1 MNLGQ
6 SPKNTAS
13 RRGFLKK
20 TAATALAVG
29 AGPAIIVPG
38 RAEQKTLRILK
49 WKNFVAE
56 FDRWF
61 NETFVEE
68 WGAQNDTRVIVDSIG
83 LGELS
88 GRTAAEAKA
97 QTGHDL
103 VLLLTPASAF
113 QDSVIDHREIFEESV
128 RRYGQPLDVALKSCN
143 DPRTGKHNGLCTSI
157 LPALITYRSDLW
169 GEIGATPDSW
179 DDVRRGGRKIRLLHD
194 QPVGISLA
202 PEHNS
207 EHSLRAIMYSF
218 GSSIQDGDGKP
229 NLRSNQTLEV
239 IKYTKALFEEA
250 MPADV
255 LGWNAVSN
263 NQFMLSAEGC
273 LTLDTL
279 SIVRASES
287 KRMPVA
293 DNLRL
298 AMLPSGPVGRV
309 GPSFG
314 IDNFIIWKFSQNI
327 DGAKNFL
334 LDFIGASRDS
344 TLVSGF
350 QHLPSYPDA
359 VTDLESLVTSDANA
373 AVPDQYSLLKDVDD
387 WVTNVGYPGFAN
399 PAVGE
404 ILSARLISKMFAAAA
419 TGELTPDE
427 AMVQADQE
435 VQRIFDRWRS

>member
-1 MNLGQ
+1 MSQ
-6 SPKNTAS
+6 SPKNTAP
-13 RRGFLKK
+13 RRDFLKK

-29 AGPAIIVPG
+29 VGPAFIVPG
-38 RAEQKTLRILK
+38 RAQQKTLRILK

-61 NETFVEE
+61 NEIFVEE
-68 WGAQNDTRVIVDSIG
+68 WGAKNDTQVIVDSIG
-83 LGELS
+83 LGEIS
-88 GRTAAEAKA
+88 GSAAAEVKA
-97 QTGHDL
+97 QAGHDM

-113 QDSVIDHREIFEESV
+113 EDSVIDHREIFEESV
-128 RRYGQPLDVALKSCN
+128 LRYGQPLDVALKSCY

-169 GEIGATPDSW
+169 GEVGSTPDSW
-179 DDVRRGGRKIRLLHD
+179 DDVRRGGRRIRLLRD
-194 QPVGISLA
+194 RPVGISLA

-218 GSSIQDGDGKP
+218 GSSIQDREGNP
-229 NLRSNQTLEV
+229 NLKSNQTLEA
-239 IKYTKALFEEA
+239 IKFTKALFEEA

-255 LGWNAVSN
+255 LRWNAVSN

-298 AMLPSGPVGRV
+298 AMLPSGPAGRV

-314 IDNFIIWKFSQNI
+314 IDNFIVWKFSQNI

-334 LDFIGASRDS
+334 LDLISASRDS
-344 TLVSGF
+344 TLASGF
-350 QHLPSYPDA
+350 QHLAAYPDA
-359 VTDLESLVTSDANA
+359 IEDLESLITSDTNA

-399 PAVGE
+399 PAISE
-404 ILSARLISKMFAAAA
+404 ILGANVISKMFAAAA
-419 TGELTPDE
+419 TGELAPNE

-435 VQRIFDRWRS
+435 VRRIFDRWRA